1 MANNYLSKKIDLT
14 TTDVTTLYT
23 VPAETTGIVKSIL
36 VSNDSSSQDTF
47 TVTITKGSSIFSAFK
62 DQVLHAKITVELL
75 SQPLVVEEGEIIKV
89 TAATAD
95 RLHVILS
102 VLEMTRTT

>member
-36 VSNDSSSQDTF
+36 VSNDSSNQSLKIDSD
-47 TVTITKGSSIFSAFK
+47 VKGFNNS
-62 DQVLHAKITVELL
+62 
-75 SQPLVVEEGEIIKV
+75 
-89 TAATAD
+89 TAD
-95 RLHVILS
+95 S
-102 VLEMTRTT
+102 